1 MDSKKKHYMNMIVQ
15 VCLMALAIFVISVGV
30 MVLMIGA
37 LFATILAFAWNTLG
51 GCVLAAIFI
60 GPSLYWLLK

>member
-1 MDSKKKHYMNMIVQ
+1 MNMLVE
-15 VCLMALAIFVISVGV
+15 VCLMALAFFVISIGV
-30 MVLMIGA
+30 IGLIIGA

-60 GPSLYWLLK
+60 GPSLYWLLNS

>member
-1 MDSKKKHYMNMIVQ
+1 MNMIVQ